1 MASLSHLLST
11 WVMGNSPAACAP
23 RPTLGDNA
31 SAVSQPGNKERLC
44 VLHLS
49 TDLLVFPLMRGK
61 QRQAASEQVCTS
73 SCFRDPEWGCL
84 VWE

>member
-11 WVMGNSPAACAP
+11 WVVVNSPAACAP
-23 RPTLGDNA
+23 KPTLGDNV
-31 SAVSQPGNKERLC
+31 SAVSSLGTRNAC

-61 QRQAASEQVCTS
+61 QRQAASERVCTS
-73 SCFRDPEWGCL
+73 GCFRDPARGCL